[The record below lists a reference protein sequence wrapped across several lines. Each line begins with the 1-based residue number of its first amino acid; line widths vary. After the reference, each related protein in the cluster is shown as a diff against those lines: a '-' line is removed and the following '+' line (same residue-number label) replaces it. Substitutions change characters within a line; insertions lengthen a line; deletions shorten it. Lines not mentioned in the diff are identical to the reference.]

1 MFFTSPYDGLP
12 EELWVGKTKEL
23 IAEHPLDADEIVEVV
38 LGSWESIFQSK
49 IGLKG
54 FTIGQHL
61 QPTPQ
66 IMGSFLH
73 ELIPLE
79 FEARS
84 PGKWRRDKSAKD
96 KDLVYLPDES
106 YSVEIKTSSSPKNIY
121 GNRSFA
127 QDSEAAKKSKSGY
140 YLAVNF
146 QKFSSAKEP
155 KVRLVRFGWLDHTD
169 WIGQASSTG
178 QQARLAPTTERS
190 KLLVLY
196 SSE

>member
-1 MFFTSPYDGLP
+1 MALVSPYEGLP
-12 EELWVGKTKEL
+12 EERWVEKTWEI
-23 IAEHPLDADEIVEVV
+23 IAEHPLRTEEIVEVV
-38 LGSWESIFQSK
+38 LGSWESIFESR
-49 IGLKG
+49 IGSKG

-79 FEARS
+79 FEARY
-84 PGKWRRDKSAKD
+84 PGEWRRDKSAKD
-96 KDLVYLPDES
+96 KDLVYLPDPS
-106 YSVEIKTSSSPKNIY
+106 FSVEIKTSSSPKNIY

-127 QDSEAAKKSKSGY
+127 QESEAAKKSKSGY

-155 KVRLVRFGWLDHTD
+155 RVRLVRFGWLDHSD
-169 WIGQASSTG
+169 WMGQAAATG
-178 QQARLAPTTERS
+178 QQARLAPMTEQS
-190 KLLVLY
+190 KLLILY
-196 SSE
+196 KSE